1 MTIELKP
8 SYDVVISGA
17 GPCGATIANL
27 LGMQNVS
34 TLLIDKE
41 SDVIDI
47 PRAVGM
53 CDEGSR
59 ILASTGVF
67 KHAPID
73 FVEVSRTNFT
83 NAKRDP
89 VFHFDMEK
97 RINSN
102 AMQRTFYQPQLENSI
117 RKAFERFSCVDFS
130 PSSELTYF
138 VDNGDSVDLTI
149 QRNTSTEN
157 ISCKYLIGCDGAS
170 SPIRKQLN
178 IGFSG
183 KTYRQDWLI
192 IDIEKNPLDN
202 DEIDFSIDPNR
213 PGITLPLPH
222 NKRRW
227 EFVVKKDDN
236 VDNLFSK
243 ETLSRLLAH
252 WGDIDDMV
260 LERKAIYS
268 FHART
273 ATRYTQGNVFLA
285 GDAAHITPPFAGQG
299 MMAGLRDAQ
308 NLSWKLAGVIHQT
321 LDKSVLDSYDA
332 ERVPQSKQ
340 IIKFAQMI
348 GKLILPQSRLSVWL
362 RDAAITLM
370 TATGIY
376 SKSSGMKMDKIP
388 NHINGS
394 LLKNFWISKTKGTG
408 TWFPQYMLSYQG
420 QTRPSDE
427 WMHDT
432 FYIASW
438 NHNGADK
445 ISTTTQ
451 HRWSRLDGQFISIYE
466 HDSGKNLVDINH
478 EYGEVF
484 GTNDTLVIR
493 PDKMIVINCKSSD
506 LESQLNVYLNRI
518 CIDKSS
524 SYKRTVAKT

>member
-1 MTIELKP
+1 MTTELKP

-17 GPCGATIANL
+17 GPCGATIANM
-27 LGMQNVS
+27 LGMQGVS

-41 SDVIDI
+41 PDIIDI

-59 ILASTGVF
+59 ILASAGVF
-67 KHAPID
+67 KHAPVD

-83 NAKRDP
+83 NAKREP
-89 VFHFDMEK
+89 VFHFDMK
-97 RINSN
+97 KKINSN

-117 RKAFERFSCVDFS
+117 RKAFKRFSCVDFF
-130 PSSELTYF
+130 PSSELTHF
-138 VDNGDSVDLTI
+138 TDNGDSVDLTI

-157 ISCKYLIGCDGAS
+157 ISCKYLVGCDGAS
-170 SPIRKQLN
+170 SPVRKQLG

-202 DEIDFSIDPNR
+202 DEIDFSIDPRR

-222 NKRRW
+222 HKRRW
-227 EFVVKKDDN
+227 EFVVKKHDDI
-236 VDNLFSK
+236 DKLFSN
-243 ETLSRLLAH
+243 ETLSNLLAH

-273 ATRYTQGNVFLA
+273 ATNYTQGNVFLA

-308 NLSWKLAGVIHQT
+308 NLSWKLAGVINQT
-321 LDKSVLDSYDA
+321 LDKSVLNSYDA

-362 RDAAITLM
+362 RDGAIALM

-376 SKSSGMKMDKIP
+376 RKSSGLNMDKIP

-394 LLKNFWISKTKGTG
+394 LLRNFWISKTKGTG
-408 TWFPQYMLSYQG
+408 TWFPQYMLSCQG
-420 QTRPSDE
+420 QAKPSDE
-427 WMHDT
+427 WMDDS
-432 FYIASW
+432 FYIINW
-438 NHNGADK
+438 NHNGSDE
-445 ISTTTQ
+445 ISPATQ
-451 HRWSRLDGQFISIYE
+451 KRWSNLDGRFINIYE

-478 EYGEVF
+478 EYQEVF
-484 GTNDTLVIR
+484 GKGDTLVIR
-493 PDKMIVINCKSSD
+493 PDKMIVINCKSSE
-506 LESQLNVYLNRI
+506 LETQLNAYLDKI
-518 CIDKSS
+518 CIEKSAG
-524 SYKRTVAKT
+524 YKKTAATI